1 MQLRDRV
8 RTEGVLQ
15 RLSWRLSW
23 GMIPA
28 RQQREIVRE
37 LRASLDE
44 AAAAGQL
51 DEALVRLGPP
61 RQLADDYLDALQP
74 RPRWAAGILA
84 AGATIA
90 VLILATTA
98 LAIAFGS
105 GLDAAD
111 AGAGRYEL
119 WPDGPFGGQPLVVEE
134 RNDDG
139 ATVSASFALFT
150 PLHLAATL
158 AAFISASRPW
168 LALRRSGAT
177 PSEEAV

>member
-8 RTEGVLQ
+8 RAEGLLQ

-23 GMIPA
+23 GTVPA

-51 DEALVRLGPP
+51 DEALARLGPP
-61 RQLADDYLDALQP
+61 RQLADDYLDALRP

-84 AGATIA
+84 AGATLA
-90 VLILATTA
+90 VLILTTTA
-98 LAIAFGS
+98 LGIAFGS
-105 GLDAAD
+105 GLDAAA

-119 WPDGPFGGQPLVVEE
+119 WPDGPFGGEPLLIEE

-139 ATVSASFALFT
+139 ATVSASMAVFT
-150 PLHLAATL
+150 PVHLAVTL
-158 AAFISASRPW
+158 AAFVLASRPW
-168 LALRRSGAT
+168 LALRRNGSSPSGQA
-177 PSEEAV
+177 